1 MLTIEGLS
9 FTFAGAQRPALDGID
24 LQVSP
29 GELVLLAGPTGC
41 GKSTLLRL
49 AAGLLPRY
57 RPGRREGTVQ
67 VGGAEVLSLSPAARA
82 QRLAFVSQI
91 PGDQL
96 VTHSLGAEVAFAA
109 RIAGLRGEALAA
121 RVSAGLRQVGLP
133 DEPARSTRAL
143 SGGQQQR
150 LAVAAALSAGAP
162 LLLLDEPLASL
173 DPGGARALL
182 LHLRALC
189 DQGLAILMV
198 EHRIEL
204 VLPVASRCLGLVN
217 GRACPAP
224 LRFSRSGVRQP
235 RDPGPPLLRL
245 TDARFAH
252 PGEADRAYAIDGVTL
267 EVRAGERIALVG
279 ANGAGKSTLLRLLGE
294 AARAG
299 KVSAVAIPQDPDLAL
314 FCDTVEAELAFAPT
328 ERRLAD
334 REARVGAALRALDLV
349 PLAAEAPQSL
359 SRGQRL
365 RVAVAGALTAG
376 PRLLLLD
383 EPTAGQDLPQVD
395 AMMVALDG
403 ALGED
408 TLVFATHDLDLA
420 LRMASRIVLLA
431 EGRVRADG
439 PPAALQAALA
449 ADPSLGAAS

>member
-1 MLTIEGLS
+1 MLKIEGLS
-9 FTFAGAQRPALDGID
+9 FTFAGADRPALVDLD
-24 LQVSP
+24 LQVAP

-49 AAGLLPRY
+49 AAGLLPRF
-57 RPGRREGTVQ
+57 RPGRRTGTVQ
-67 VGGAEVLSLSPAARA
+67 VGGEDVLSLSPAARA
-82 QRLAFVSQI
+82 KHLAFVSQI

-96 VTHSLGAEVAFAA
+96 VTHAMGTEVAFAA
-109 RIAGLRGEALAA
+109 RIAGLRGEALAT

-182 LHLRALC
+182 QHLRALC
-189 DQGLAILMV
+189 DQGLAILIV
-198 EHRIEL
+198 EHRVEQ

-217 GRACPAP
+217 GRASPALP
-224 LRFSRSGVRQP
+224 PRRRAGDRLP

-245 TDARFAH
+245 DHARFAH
-252 PGEADRAYAIDGVTL
+252 PGNPDRAYAIDGVSL
-267 EVRAGERIALVG
+267 ELRAGERIALVG
-279 ANGAGKSTLLRLLGE
+279 ANGAGKSTLLRLLAE
-294 AARAG
+294 AARAARL
-299 KVSAVAIPQDPDLAL
+299 SSVAIPQDPDLAL
-314 FCDTVEAELAFAPT
+314 FCDTVEAELAFAPH
-328 ERRLAD
+328 ERRLSD
-334 REARVGAALRALDLV
+334 PPRRVQAALAALDLG

-365 RVAVAGALTAG
+365 RVAVAGALTAA

-383 EPTAGQDLPQVD
+383 EPTAGQDLAQVD
-395 AMMVALDG
+395 AMMVALDA
-403 ALGED
+403 ALGDD

-420 LRMASRIVLLA
+420 RRMASRIVLLSA
-431 EGRVRADG
+431 GRVRVEG
-439 PPAALQAALA
+439 PPAAILAALA
-449 ADPSLGAAS
+449 ADPSLGLSP